1 MVLNPQVNMT
11 ITETDVDPQGP
22 PLVARFRFR
31 LEAVRAL
38 REQTQQQAQHELARE
53 LAAREEQLQALD
65 AATRDVERAR
75 DGGRRDR
82 GVTFTAHELVQ
93 RQAFMERAE
102 LARHVADATLA
113 AQEQVVADS
122 RAQLQQ
128 ASQAREVLERLK
140 RDRLAAHRQTQA
152 REEVAALDEIAIVRF
167 SRENG
172 REAA

>member
-1 MVLNPQVNMT
+1 VLNPQVNLT
-11 ITETDVDPQGP
+11 ITENDVDPQGP

-53 LAAREEQLQALD
+53 LAARDEQIQALD

-75 DGGRRDR
+75 DGGRPAR
-82 GVTFTAHELVQ
+82 GVASTAHELVQ
-93 RQAFMERAE
+93 RQAFVERAE
-102 LARHVADATLA
+102 RVRHAAHAGLT

-128 ASQAREVLERLK
+128 ASQDREVLERLK
-140 RDRLAAHRQTQA
+140 RDRLAAHRRAEA

-167 SRENG
+167 ARETG

>member
-1 MVLNPQVNMT
+1 M
-11 ITETDVDPQGP
+11 
-22 PLVARFRFR
+22 ARFRFR

-65 AATRDVERAR
+65 AATRNVQRAR
-75 DGGRRDR
+75 DGGRAAR
-82 GVTFTAHELVQ
+82 GVTSTAHELLQ
-93 RQAFMERAE
+93 RQAFVERAE
-102 LARHVADATLA
+102 RNRHAAHAGLT

-128 ASQAREVLERLK
+128 ASQDREVLERLK
-140 RDRLAAHRQTQA
+140 RDRLAAHRQAEA
-152 REEVAALDEIAIVRF
+152 RKEGAALDEIAIVRF
-167 SRENG
+167 ARDAR